1 MLHKD
6 ANPYSRGRT
15 ASRRRDRAR
24 APAGGDGRRHHARR
38 SERAG
43 QGPRG
48 RLRRRGPR
56 PRPARV
62 ARRRGLP
69 AALHRRAR
77 DQGPHAHG
85 RRLDRRPR
93 RRPGARRRRLPAQA
107 VPLAR
112 ARRADPRARAPR
124 RPRPAA
130 DPPPRRSRARPRPP
144 RGAPRRGVARPH
156 AEGVRRPRGAARG
169 QRPGG
174 LDGGAARARLG
185 RARRPVHEHGAD
197 VRHDAAAQARRSAG
211 DQDGDRRR
219 LPGLMRR
226 PRPTVRLR
234 MTLLYAGV
242 FFMASALL
250 LSVSYALVRNNLTNP
265 GNLRNLPADNWD
277 YNVTAQHEI
286 ATDAL
291 SHLRTQYAIALAA
304 ITGLSVLLGWAVAG
318 RVLRPL
324 QRITATAKRVSQDNL
339 DERIGLEGPP
349 DELKELADTFDGM
362 LERLSGAFASQR
374 RFVANAS
381 HELRTPLT
389 VIRTEL
395 EVTLADPNAT
405 TGELRTM
412 AETVR
417 DATLAT
423 ERLIQALLTLARS
436 QGGVQ
441 RRDDVDLADAA
452 RLALGQ
458 TGADAAARH
467 IDMRPTLD
475 PAPVRGDRRLLERL
489 VANLVENAVRHN
501 PAGGSV
507 EVHTARAAGLSTV
520 EVRNDGDVIPSDAL
534 ASLLEP
540 FQRLDR
546 GARGDG
552 VGLGLSIVRSVA
564 EAHGGSV
571 ELRARPSG
579 GLVVRVALP
588 GREGAIPD
596 TDFTQGDYA
605 DDRARA
611 HA

>member
-1 MLHKD
+1 M
-6 ANPYSRGRT
+6 
-15 ASRRRDRAR
+15 
-24 APAGGDGRRHHARR
+24 
-38 SERAG
+38 
-43 QGPRG
+43 
-48 RLRRRGPR
+48 
-56 PRPARV
+56 
-62 ARRRGLP
+62 
-69 AALHRRAR
+69 
-77 DQGPHAHG
+77 
-85 RRLDRRPR
+85 
-93 RRPGARRRRLPAQA
+93 
-107 VPLAR
+107 
-112 ARRADPRARAPR
+112 
-124 RPRPAA
+124 
-130 DPPPRRSRARPRPP
+130 
-144 RGAPRRGVARPH
+144 
-156 AEGVRRPRGAARG
+156 
-169 QRPGG
+169 
-174 LDGGAARARLG
+174 
-185 RARRPVHEHGAD
+185 
-197 VRHDAAAQARRSAG
+197 
-211 DQDGDRRR
+211 
-219 LPGLMRR
+219 
-226 PRPTVRLR
+226 RPTVRLK
-234 MTLLYAGV
+234 MTALYACV
-242 FFMASALL
+242 FFVAGLLL
-250 LSVSYALVRNNLTNP
+250 LSVSYALVRNNLTGTARLRGLSP
-265 GNLRNLPADNWD
+265 RDYALHEAVQREVADDALGNLR
-277 YNVTAQHEI
+277 
-286 ATDAL
+286 
-291 SHLRTQYAIALAA
+291 TQDAIALAA
-304 ITGLSVLLGWAVAG
+304 LTGLSVLLGWAVAG

-324 QRITATAKRVSQDNL
+324 QRITATAQRVSQDNL
-339 DERIGLEGPP
+339 DERIGLEGPRG
-349 DELKELADTFDGM
+349 ELKELADAFDGM

-381 HELRTPLT
+381 HELRTPLS
-389 VIRTEL
+389 VIRTEV

-405 TGELRTM
+405 TAELRTM

-452 RLALGQ
+452 RLALGH

-501 PAGGSV
+501 HDGGAV
-507 EVHTARAAGLSTV
+507 EVRTGRAAGLSTV
-520 EVRNDGDVIPSDAL
+520 EVCNDGDVIPPDAL

-579 GLVVRVALP
+579 GLLVRVSLP
-588 GREGAIPD
+588 GRERATPD
-596 TDFTQGDYA
+596 SDFIQEDYA

>member
-1 MLHKD
+1 M
-6 ANPYSRGRT
+6 
-15 ASRRRDRAR
+15 
-24 APAGGDGRRHHARR
+24 
-38 SERAG
+38 
-43 QGPRG
+43 
-48 RLRRRGPR
+48 
-56 PRPARV
+56 
-62 ARRRGLP
+62 
-69 AALHRRAR
+69 
-77 DQGPHAHG
+77 
-85 RRLDRRPR
+85 
-93 RRPGARRRRLPAQA
+93 
-107 VPLAR
+107 
-112 ARRADPRARAPR
+112 
-124 RPRPAA
+124 
-130 DPPPRRSRARPRPP
+130 
-144 RGAPRRGVARPH
+144 
-156 AEGVRRPRGAARG
+156 
-169 QRPGG
+169 
-174 LDGGAARARLG
+174 
-185 RARRPVHEHGAD
+185 
-197 VRHDAAAQARRSAG
+197 
-211 DQDGDRRR
+211 
-219 LPGLMRR
+219 
-226 PRPTVRLR
+226 RPTVRLK

-242 FFMASALL
+242 VFVAGALL
-250 LSVSYALVRNNLTNP
+250 LSVSYVLVRQNLTNP
-265 GNLRNLPADNWD
+265 SNLRNLPADNWS
-277 YNVTAQHEI
+277 YNVAAQHEI
-286 ATDAL
+286 AHDAL
-291 SHLRTQYAIALAA
+291 GRLRTQYVIALLAM
-304 ITGLSVLLGWAVAG
+304 TGLSVLLGWAMAG
-318 RVLRPL
+318 RMLRPL

-339 DERIGLEGPP
+339 DERIALEGPR

-405 TGELRTM
+405 TAQLRSM

-436 QGGVQ
+436 EGGVQ
-441 RRDDVDLADAA
+441 RRDDFDLAEAA

-458 TGADAAARH
+458 TGAEAAARH

-501 PAGGSV
+501 RDGGSV
-507 EVHTARAAGLSTV
+507 EVRTGRAAGLSTV
-520 EVRNDGDVIPSDAL
+520 EVRNDGDVIPADAL
-534 ASLLEP
+534 PSLLEP

-546 GARGDG
+546 GARTDG

-579 GLVVRVALP
+579 GLVVRVSLP
-588 GREGAIPD
+588 GRDGAISD
-596 TDFTQGDYA
+596 TDFIEGDYA